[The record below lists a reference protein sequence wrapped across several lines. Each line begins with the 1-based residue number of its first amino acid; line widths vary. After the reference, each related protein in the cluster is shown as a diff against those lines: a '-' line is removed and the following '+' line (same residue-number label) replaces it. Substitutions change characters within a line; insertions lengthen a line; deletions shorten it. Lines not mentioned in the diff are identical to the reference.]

1 MRIIPLVFIILIVA
15 TLFVSGT
22 ISVQVHPGN
31 IANVGKWVASAFSG
45 NSLGEQLRA
54 QVFKLRRQGE
64 SKLFN
69 SKDQKVDIAISNAK
83 KDLEHLDEVIDKTSD
98 SETIKPSVDLLLE
111 SLDSL
116 TASTKDITVDRL
128 AQVKP
133 DIAKLFANAD
143 TTIEI
148 IKSKGINVDEFKTKL
163 ASTASNIERYIGK
176 LGQVA
181 GVEDSKKATPTPK
194 PEEPAFSIP
203 LKF

>member
-1 MRIIPLVFIILIVA
+1 MRTIPLIVLILIMA

-31 IANVGKWVASAFSG
+31 LANVGKWVAGAFSG

-54 QVFKLRRQGE
+54 RVFKLRRQGE

-69 SKDQKVDIAISNAK
+69 SKDQKVDIAISNTK
-83 KDLEHLDEVIDKTSD
+83 KDLEHLDEVIDKAPD
-98 SETIKPSVDLLLE
+98 IETIKPSVDLLLE
-111 SLDSL
+111 SLNSL

-128 AQVKP
+128 TQLKP
-133 DIAKLFANAD
+133 DIAKLFANAE

-163 ASTASNIERYIGK
+163 ATITSDIEGYIGK

-181 GVEDSKKATPTPK
+181 GTEDDKKATPTPK
-194 PEEPAFSIP
+194 PEEPVFSIP